1 MLEGGGAQRRSGK
14 KGFPLP
20 FSLAPT
26 RLHGKGGGVRG
37 KRRRGAPQHF
47 FAPFDGARNA
57 RKGPF

>member
-26 RLHGKGGGVRG
+26 RLHGKGGGGSGEAETRG
-37 KRRRGAPQHF
+37 PPTF
-47 FAPFDGARNA
+47 FRTF
-57 RKGPF
+57 